1 MRKRN
6 LIAVAMVSMLILT
19 ACSSK
24 EPYYAK
30 ERPYTKLKNTDY
42 DLDSYD
48 LTDVE
53 KEYVEAFKDCYDN
66 YRENGPGAP
75 YDYYSIIYDE
85 YNALW
90 KVDQSIEDSNVVKNL
105 RAFCEANKEYE
116 NETTD
121 MDKAGDAQA
130 SRIDFS
136 YSGPYATE
144 IITFAEDMVGKPAE
158 YLTKEEEQSNY
169 DSLTMEDK
177 VTILKEISG
186 HKMEDRESDLELYS
200 NIYRAS
206 KEHISEILADPE
218 VIVEAGKKDTGK
230 NSTSKTTTTEVVETN
245 PSRAQDAWVCAKD
258 IVSSEL
264 KSPSTAKYC
273 TYPEA
278 TVTKKGDIY
287 TVKGYVDAQ
296 NSYGA
301 TIRQNFTVTL
311 ELTASGYKN
320 GMATFS

>member
-1 MRKRN
+1 MRKRG
-6 LIAVAMVSMLILT
+6 LITVAMVSMLILT

-24 EPYYAK
+24 EPYYAN
-30 ERPYTKLKNTDY
+30 ERPYTKLKDTDY

-48 LTDVE
+48 LTDAE
-53 KEYVEAFKDCYDN
+53 KEFVEAFKDCYDN
-66 YRENGPGAP
+66 YRKNGPGAP
-75 YDYYSIIYDE
+75 YDYYSIIYDKYDE
-85 YNALW
+85 LW
-90 KVDQSIEDSNVVKNL
+90 KEDQSIEDSEVVKNL

-116 NETTD
+116 EETKER
-121 MDKAGDAQA
+121 DKAGDAQA
-130 SRIDFS
+130 GRINFS

-158 YLTKEEEQSNY
+158 YLTKEEEQNNY
-169 DSLTMEDK
+169 SSLTMEDK

-200 NIYRAS
+200 AIYRVS
-206 KEHISEILADPE
+206 KEHISEILEDPA
-218 VIVEAGKKDTGK
+218 VIVEAGKKETGK
-230 NSTSKTTTTEVVETN
+230 SSTSKTTTEVVEKS
-245 PSRAQDAWVCAKD
+245 PARAQDAWVCAKD

-311 ELTASGYKN
+311 ELTTNGYKN
-320 GMATFS
+320 GMATFD